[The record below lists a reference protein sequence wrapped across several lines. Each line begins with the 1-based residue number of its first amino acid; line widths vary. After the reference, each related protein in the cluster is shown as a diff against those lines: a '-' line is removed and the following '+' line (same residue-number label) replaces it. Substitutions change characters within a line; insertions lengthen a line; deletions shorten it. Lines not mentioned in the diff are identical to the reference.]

1 MQSCTR
7 SALVRKHRGERRGRG
22 RLTAAVAA
30 LAVAGAI
37 LAGWLVPA
45 TASAG
50 SGVFC
55 SWCDLN
61 PGGRSVG
68 NYRGYFYETETWNSD
83 GKGVGSCSGVG
94 TSGGSYANV
103 ACHGDA
109 GGYNEVYCTGCNGYR
124 GWWAIMSNNSNHG
137 YNSVFTGWEW
147 FA

>member
-7 SALVRKHRGERRGRG
+7 SALVRGHIGERQARG
-22 RLTAAVAA
+22 RLTAAAAA

-37 LAGWLVPA
+37 LAGWLIPA

-61 PGGRSVG
+61 PGGRVVG

-83 GKGVGSCSGVG
+83 GKGVGSCTGVG
-94 TSGGSYANV
+94 TSGPPGIWQPTSV
-103 ACHGDA
+103 SIL
-109 GGYNEVYCTGCNGYR
+109 T
-124 GWWAIMSNNSNHG
+124 WSPAISPQRCMGLSLS
-137 YNSVFTGWEW
+137 
-147 FA
+147 